1 MAHTARLDRA
11 TAATLVAALLMPAA
25 VALIFFYVPSDVDQG
40 YSQRIFY
47 FHVPIAL
54 TTYTLFAW
62 GAVNAARYLWTGS
75 EELDLQSY
83 VPMHLGV
90 IFGSLTLI
98 TGSIWAHISWGTWW
112 DWGSRELNTFL
123 IIFLFYCAYFMLRF
137 SVEPGE
143 RRARYSAVYALLG
156 VGLIPLSV
164 LAVRIAQD
172 ALHPIVFRSNGVNM
186 DGQHV
191 PHLPRRAGRDAEP
204 RRLDVP
210 RRDARQA
217 GRRAD
222 GPAAPAGAGGR
233 MIDESAVRSVAAVYG
248 IAWVATLAYVV
259 ILNAKLGRLERQ
271 LEEIAGMLES
281 RGSDA

>member
-54 TTYTLFAW
+54 TTYFLFTW
-62 GAVNAARYLWTGS
+62 GAVNGARYLLKRDMS
-75 EELDLQSY
+75 LDLKSY

-90 IFGSLTLI
+90 IFGSLTLV
-98 TGSIWAHISWGTWW
+98 TGSIWANIAWGTWW
-112 DWGSRELNTFL
+112 FWGDTQLTTFL
-123 IIFLFYCAYFMLRF
+123 IIFLFNCAYFMLRF

-186 DGQHV
+186 DGSMFLTFLV
-191 PHLPRRAGRDAEP
+191 ALAAMLSLAVSMYLVEMRGKRVDERMAHL
-204 RRLDVP
+204 RRL
-210 RRDARQA
+210 AR
-217 GRRAD
+217 G
-222 GPAAPAGAGGR
+222 AA
-233 MIDESAVRSVAAVYG
+233 
-248 IAWVATLAYVV
+248 
-259 ILNAKLGRLERQ
+259 
-271 LEEIAGMLES
+271 
-281 RGSDA
+281 